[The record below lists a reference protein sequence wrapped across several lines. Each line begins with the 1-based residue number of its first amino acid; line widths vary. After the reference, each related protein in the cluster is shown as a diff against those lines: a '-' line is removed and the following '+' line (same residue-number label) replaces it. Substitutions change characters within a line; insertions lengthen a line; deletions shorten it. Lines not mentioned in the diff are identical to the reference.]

1 MSSINLNF
9 HNFTYELGWQS
20 EARLR
25 GHNVNGRERY
35 TSLVVDVSKSVALR
49 LQIFS
54 IMLKKKK
61 NNKKKKLIESIMNTV
76 PSNSWRQ

>member
-1 MSSINLNF
+1 MD
-9 HNFTYELGWQS
+9 
-20 EARLR
+20 ARDII
-25 GHNVNGRERY
+25 Y
-35 TSLVVDVSKSVALR
+35 LVVDVSKSVALR

-61 NNKKKKLIESIMNTV
+61 NNKKKKLIESMMNTV